1 MRAARGWHDGEVA
14 DILEVLRRWGGVA
27 RRGDLFGDGVARAE
41 LEAALAAGILVR
53 PRRGIYAL
61 PDADPVLVRC
71 AATSSLLTCVSAA
84 RHHGFWV
91 VREPEEAHI
100 LRMDGRYDS
109 GRAVVH
115 RQSWWPPEPRSHVAS
130 RPDVLLHAL
139 RCLPELEALV
149 MVESAAQKGLSL
161 DFLRQRLPGRRNAAA
176 RRVLDAVGSGAD
188 SLLET
193 LAREHLRR
201 AGLGVQPQVE
211 VEGVGW
217 MDVLV
222 EGFVDVETDGRV
234 HNEPAQR
241 AKDYRRDRAAQL
253 RGYEV
258 LRYTYSDIVDR
269 PQSMVA
275 EVCEVVA
282 RRRALGGPAPGRT
295 AVG

>member
-1 MRAARGWHDGEVA
+1 MA
-14 DILEVLRRWGGVA
+14 DVFEVLRRWGGVA
-27 RRGDLFGDGVARAE
+27 RRGDLFKDGITRMEV
-41 LEAALAAGILVR
+41 EAALTAGTLVR
-53 PRRGIYAL
+53 PRRGIYAV
-61 PDADPVLVRC
+61 PDADPLLVRC
-71 AATSSLLTCVSAA
+71 AATSSRLTCASAA

-91 VREPEEAHI
+91 LREPDEVHI
-100 LRMDGRYDS
+100 LRTDGRYDS

-130 RPDVLLHAL
+130 RADVLLHAL

-149 MVESAAQKGLSL
+149 MVESAVQQGFSL
-161 DFLRQRLPGRRNAAA
+161 DFLLERLQGRRNGPA
-176 RRVLDAVGSGAD
+176 RRVLEAVEPGAD

-193 LAREHLRR
+193 LAREQFRR
-201 AGLGVQPQVE
+201 AGLSVQTQVQ

-222 EGFVDVETDGRV
+222 EGFVDVETDGQV
-234 HNEPAQR
+234 HNEPLQR

-258 LRYTYSDIVDR
+258 LRYTYSDIVER
-269 PQSMVA
+269 PEAMVA
-275 EVCEVVA
+275 EVREVVA
-282 RRRALGGPAPGRT
+282 RRRALGGLT